1 MSTVS
6 LDELLVELAEQA
18 LVVLPKE
25 TVVVLG
31 EEVHVAL
38 HPVEALAPNRLVD
51 AVVEADPVDFRVL
64 RALRPRRRATK
75 AQKHTRMGE

>member
-6 LDELLVELAEQA
+6 LDELLVEFAEQA

-25 TVVVLG
+25 TVVFLG
-31 EEVHVAL
+31 EEVHVEL
-38 HPVEALAPNRLVD
+38 HPVDGLAPTLFVD

-64 RALRPRRRATK
+64 RAIRPRRRATK

>member
-6 LDELLVELAEQA
+6 LDELLVEFAELA
-18 LVVLPKE
+18 LVGLPPE
-25 TVVVLG
+25 IVVVPG
-31 EEVHVAL
+31 EEVHVDL
-38 HPVEALAPNRLVD
+38 DPVVVLAPNRLVD

>member
-1 MSTVS
+1 MSTLS
-6 LDELLVELAEQA
+6 LDELLVELAEQHLA
-18 LVVLPKE
+18 VRAIASVLF
-25 TVVVLG
+25 G
-31 EEVHVAL
+31 EEVDVEL
-38 HPVEALAPNRLVD
+38 HPVDVLAPTLFVD

>member
-1 MSTVS
+1 M
-6 LDELLVELAEQA
+6 AEQA
-18 LVVLPKE
+18 IVVLPKE
-25 TVVVLG
+25 TVVLG

-38 HPVEALAPNRLVD
+38 HPVDALAPNRLVD

>member
-6 LDELLVELAEQA
+6 LDELLVELAEQH
-18 LVVLPKE
+18 LVVRAIAS
-25 TVVVLG
+25 VLSG
-31 EEVHVAL
+31 EEVDVEL
-38 HPVEALAPNRLVD
+38 NPVDVLAPTLFVD

-64 RALRPRRRATK
+64 RAIRPRRRATK